1 MKNKNTSTVAYAALG
16 IISLITGLA
25 VARHQEKRYRKEKE
39 QLEKESKFFSDYA
52 LALGVATEQYKSEVE
67 EMSVLADEV
76 LRIVEE
82 SENDLDEE
90 EEL

>member
-16 IISLITGLA
+16 IISLIAGLA
-25 VARHQEKRYRKEKE
+25 AARHQEKRYRKEAE
-39 QLEKESKFFSDYA
+39 ELEKESKFFSDYA
-52 LALGVATEQYKSEVE
+52 SMLTVATEQYKSEVE
-67 EMSVLADEV
+67 EMSALADDV
-76 LRIVEE
+76 LMIIEE